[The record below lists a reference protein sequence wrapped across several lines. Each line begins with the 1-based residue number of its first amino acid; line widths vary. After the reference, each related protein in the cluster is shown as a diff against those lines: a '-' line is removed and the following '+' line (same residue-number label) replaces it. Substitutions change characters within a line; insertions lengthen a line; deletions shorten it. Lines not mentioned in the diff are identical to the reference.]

1 MSAFIYY
8 LGAFTFA
15 AGIARATFAVVD
27 RIEGRISR

>member
-15 AGIARATFAVVD
+15 AGITRAAFAIVD
-27 RIEGRISR
+27 AIESGVKS